1 MAHFSPSL
9 AGGSIGA
16 PARATWSRS
25 AGPALLAVGCCAALL
40 VPSARTGGATRS
52 GYGFVRAAQAAG
64 ILHGPWAHVLGWSLL
79 AVPVLAGS
87 SGAAAVL
94 RAGKASA
101 VFCGLAGLVTL
112 AFSAWLSVK
121 LPGSFPL
128 GPWAGAV
135 LGTGA
140 VATAFRYVTQGSV
153 PHAQ

>member
-1 MAHFSPSL
+1 MAHISPSL
-9 AGGSIGA
+9 AGEGA
-16 PARATWSRS
+16 GAGARATWARS
-25 AGPALLAVGCCAALL
+25 AGPALLALGCFAALL

-94 RAGKASA
+94 RAGKASV

-112 AFSAWLSVK
+112 AFSAWLFVK
-121 LPGSFPL
+121 LQNGAPL

-135 LGTGA
+135 LGAGA

-153 PHAQ
+153 PHAR